1 MAPDLRRG
9 LMAETIGTSFS
20 SFWAPGSLPAA
31 RTSGESEPDFAIN
44 SAVTFS
50 PAVTTSEAAWVTS
63 RGPGG
68 PRAAGATLREH
79 PNECASK
86 REE

>member
-50 PAVTTSEAAWVTS
+50 PAVTTKRGGLGDFTRPRRPQGS
-63 RGPGG
+63 RCDI
-68 PRAAGATLREH
+68 AGA
-79 PNECASK
+79 PK
-86 REE
+86 